1 MPQDMYNVF
10 MSDGLLQQKIK
21 LLKGNEPFRGRGVRK
36 SLSLLDY
43 WRWADSE
50 LLNNTARGFLAEF
63 LVATALGLHKKPRTG
78 WDEYDLLMKSGTKIE
93 AKSSAYVQSWKQPK
107 PSVIQF
113 GIAPHRSW
121 DTETGKYRE
130 DFKRWADIYVFCIF
144 KGKKPLHV
152 LDTSKWE
159 FYVLPTEVL
168 DQKRPEQKTIRLSS
182 LKELSPRKCSYKNLK
197 KTISDVE
204 SEIKQRP

>member
-1 MPQDMYNVF
+1 MYTVF
-10 MSDGLLQQKIK
+10 MSDVQLKHK
-21 LLKGNEPFRGRGVRK
+21 LLKGNESFRSQGVRK
-36 SLSLLDY
+36 SLKLLDY
-43 WRWADSE
+43 WRWSGSM
-50 LLNNTARGFLAEF
+50 LLDNTSRGIFAEF
-63 LVATALGLHKKPRTG
+63 LIAAALSLHKKPRIEWEECDFT
-78 WDEYDLLMKSGTKIE
+78 MKSGTKIE
-93 AKSSAYVQSWKQPK
+93 VKSSAYFQSWKQIRPA
-107 PSVIQF
+107 VIQF

-121 DTETGKYRE
+121 DTETGKYWE
-130 DFKRWADIYVFCIF
+130 DVKRWADIYVFCVF
-144 KGKKPLHV
+144 KGKKTLHV

-182 LKELSPRKCSYKNLK
+182 LKKLSPRKCSYKNLK